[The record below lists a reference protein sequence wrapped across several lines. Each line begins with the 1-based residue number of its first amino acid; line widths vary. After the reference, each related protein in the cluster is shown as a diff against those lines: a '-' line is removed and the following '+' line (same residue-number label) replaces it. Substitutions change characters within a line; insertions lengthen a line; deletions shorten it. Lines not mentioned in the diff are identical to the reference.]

1 MGEVISIEKNKEE
14 EDSLVLCPICDQDN
28 IISLHFFV
36 YEQKTFKCCI
46 CGTDYEY
53 NDKCNT

>member
-1 MGEVISIEKNKEE
+1 MGEVIPIEKHKKE
-14 EDSLVLCPICDQDN
+14 EDSLVLCPICQQDN

-53 NDKCNT
+53 ND